1 MPKSF
6 LLLGSIFACFI
17 SNLKVRADDPIM
29 NMMPRWSG
37 GWGYQVHYEYIN
49 ETDLLMGSNK
59 LYPGFSEEINVM
71 HLEGVYT
78 WKKEIRITAKLPYVL
93 DAEREMPDGAGGKL
107 IQKDSGWGDLNLA
120 LPLKKYFN
128 LDGRSGSST
137 FKPMV
142 RIPLAEKDEYDF
154 YYKEFGVGLG
164 LGHEVETAN
173 YYFGIG
179 TAWWIFDGNRPAELH
194 SSLDVGYNF
203 ETESSNGS
211 IFWET
216 DFHFEDDE
224 SRTLSSGPAFYF
236 NHNDTIHSR
245 IEWKHDFIDHQGILD
260 HGNGNHFKVGIGWV
274 F

>member
-1 MPKSF
+1 MSKIYSF
-6 LLLGSIFACFI
+6 FGSILICFSPVFI
-17 SNLKVRADDPIM
+17 AQADDPIM

-37 GWGYQVHYEYIN
+37 GWGYQVHYEFIN

-59 LYPGFSEEINVM
+59 VYPGFSEEINVM

-93 DAEREMPDGAGGKL
+93 DAEREMPDGSGGKL

-128 LDGRSGSST
+128 LDGKSGSWT

-164 LGHEVETAN
+164 LGHEFETSN

-203 ETESSNGS
+203 ETKSSNGS

-224 SRTLSSGPAFYF
+224 SKTLSSGPAFYF

-245 IEWKHDFIDHQGILD
+245 IEWKHDFIDHQGVLD
-260 HGNGNHFKVGIGWV
+260 HGNGNQFKVGIGWV

>member
-1 MPKSF
+1 
-6 LLLGSIFACFI
+6 
-17 SNLKVRADDPIM
+17 
-29 NMMPRWSG
+29 
-37 GWGYQVHYEYIN
+37 
-49 ETDLLMGSNK
+49 
-59 LYPGFSEEINVM
+59 
-71 HLEGVYT
+71 
-78 WKKEIRITAKLPYVL
+78 
-93 DAEREMPDGAGGKL
+93 MPDGSGGKL
-107 IQKDSGWGDLNLA
+107 IQKDSGWGDLNIA

-128 LDGRSGSST
+128 LDGKSGSWT

-164 LGHEVETAN
+164 LGHEFETSN

-203 ETESSNGS
+203 ETKNSNGS

-224 SRTLSSGPAFYF
+224 SKTMSSGPAFYF

-245 IEWKHDFIDHQGILD
+245 IEWKHDFIDHQGVLD